1 MGTKK
6 ISPKDLDDK
15 KKEEVRCVYAEAS
28 KTVLGNT
35 TFHSLPW
42 LAENVSLV
50 IKVSR
55 QKV

>member
-6 ISPKDLDDK
+6 ISPEYLAGK
-15 KKEEVRCVYAEAS
+15 KKEEGRCVYAETG

-42 LAENVSLV
+42 LAENVSSI
-50 IKVSR
+50 IKVTS
-55 QKV
+55 

>member
-6 ISPKDLDDK
+6 ISPEDLDG
-15 KKEEVRCVYAEAS
+15 KEEGRCAYAEAG

-42 LAENVSLV
+42 LAENVSTI
-50 IKVSR
+50 IKVTI
-55 QKV
+55 